1 MAEAITIA
9 RPYAVAIFKLA
20 KENKALTQWSDELA
34 LIAAVVADAT
44 VSAMIDD
51 PKLSSAQLESA
62 LLSIFKGKLSD
73 SATNFVKLLVEN
85 NRLPIVAD
93 IVAAYETLKDQD
105 QGVLEAELTVAVKP
119 ADAQVQTLVKQL
131 EAKFGKKIEAQV
143 KVDPDLIG
151 GIKIIVGDTV
161 IDASVAGQLKSMEYA
176 LKS

>member
-1 MAEAITIA
+1 
-9 RPYAVAIFKLA
+9 
-20 KENKALTQWSDELA
+20 
-34 LIAAVVADAT
+34 
-44 VSAMIDD
+44 
-51 PKLSSAQLESA
+51 
-62 LLSIFKGKLSD
+62 
-73 SATNFVKLLVEN
+73 LLVEN

-105 QGVLEAELTVAVKP
+105 QGVLEAELTAAVKP